1 MTGILYSPVYLE
13 RICDMIFTPR
23 QLGTASLSKEE
34 LVQDKKSCR
43 KFGPCGVGKKA
54 IYLNSF
60 YIERQYYIPLH
71 SVKRAFK
78 RIAMSKGGFTGKGMF
93 ATIPYLVVQYDDGR
107 EKQCNFKIE
116 EQVDQLL
123 EYLRKTN
130 PQIKLHSV
138 EAEKKLL
145 EKQKA
150 LEAKRARVISPEAA
164 ENIAVLDRGITY
176 LEQKGELSIELS
188 ASARRKR
195 VYDRSN
201 PAYKWVALFITLL
214 GVGALIYGI
223 YALVTHAGFSMYF
236 LLFGLAAIFLFSSA
250 SVLPTS
256 RNNRKYIEKRLDEA
270 VAALE
275 NYIGAYGEFPVP
287 ARYAHPV
294 VLKRMTEILAE
305 ERAKTIPEALE
316 VLKQDLKAVNSSVS
330 VEQEEYDEI
339 MAIKPM
345 FLVMDYK

>member
-1 MTGILYSPVYLE
+1 
-13 RICDMIFTPR
+13 MIFKPR

-34 LVQDKKSCR
+34 LVQDKKGCR

-71 SVKRAFK
+71 SVKRIFK

-93 ATIPYLVVQYDDGR
+93 ATIPYLVVQYEDGK
-107 EKQCNFKIE
+107 EKQCNFKVE

-123 EYLRKTN
+123 EYIRKTN
-130 PQIKLHSV
+130 PQIKLHSA

-150 LEAKRARVISPEAA
+150 LEAKRARIVSPETA
-164 ENIAVLDRGITY
+164 ENIAVLDRAVNY
-176 LEQKGELSIELS
+176 LEQRGELSIELS
-188 ASARRKR
+188 ASARKKR

-201 PAYKWVALFITLL
+201 PAYKWVALFITLM
-214 GVGALIYGI
+214 GAASLVYGI

-256 RNNRKYIEKRLDEA
+256 RNNRKYIENRLAGA
-270 VAALE
+270 VDALE
-275 NYIGAYGEFPVP
+275 KYVSGYPGFPVP

-294 VLKRMTEILAE
+294 VLKRMEEILAE
-305 ERAKTIPEALE
+305 QRAGTIPEALE
-316 VLKQDLKAVNSSVS
+316 VLKQDLKALNSSVS

-345 FLVMDYK
+345 FLVMDYR